1 MRSPRRTCP
10 RALPGASG
18 RRKPAVRVLPPDF
31 LKTELRG
38 ISPAPCG
45 TGCFF
50 LPAEGH
56 DVPFRMAAAL
66 ARGKWTGLE
75 PKNVVLYGQQ
85 PPGFA
90 ITDALMGV
98 ESRMAA
104 DESPP
109 CTSLRRLNVKVQ
121 STHRVSHIP
130 HPQTHSHTHTL
141 HPESQHRGATCIHSV
156 LTRCFVVLAETKYG
170 LAPGWTCAVASL
182 P

>member
-1 MRSPRRTCP
+1 MRPPRRTCP

-31 LKTELRG
+31 LKTELGGGSRLHL
-38 ISPAPCG
+38 CG

-66 ARGKWTGLE
+66 ARGKWTGLQ
-75 PKNVVLYGQQ
+75 PKNVTLHGQQ
-85 PPGFA
+85 PPGFP

-109 CTSLRRLNVKVQ
+109 CTSLRRLIVKVQ

-130 HPQTHSHTHTL
+130 QPQTHSHTHTHTSPRITAQGSNMYSL
-141 HPESQHRGATCIHSV
+141 GAN
-156 LTRCFVVLAETKYG
+156 
-170 LAPGWTCAVASL
+170 
-182 P
+182 